1 MLLSLKFSFQV
12 SAIVRDAQFLWKQYN
27 FDHMICISQVC
38 GVTHFFGFMDI
49 GHIQKQS
56 LSNFFRIPCTKKIW
70 KSVQFFYHVIRKQ
83 ETRNVLLKL
92 FVVFWSVKSI
102 QANEKKQY
110 NIHSKAI

>member
-56 LSNFFRIPCTKKIW
+56 LSSFFRIPCTKNMEIG
-70 KSVQFFYHVIRKQ
+70 SIFYHVIRKQ

-102 QANEKKQY
+102 QANEKKLY